1 MLARALPGF
10 SSSSSDF
17 FELLD
22 EDDFLSSSSSFCGSY
37 SSFSSD
43 YSYLSSSFDSAFSS
57 DSWCFSSSSDS
68 FFSSDSWCFSSSSD
82 SFFSSDSCT
91 DVCSWVYSS
100 CYYSSL
106 SYSSS
111 SECLSDP
118 SLEFWDFYSCSAGS
132 SSFNIYSIVST
143 SEVLS
148 VFRSACVTSV
158 SSFVN
163 SVFVICLA
171 YSSFLLRWTSF

>member
-43 YSYLSSSFDSAFSS
+43 YSYLSSSFDSA
-57 DSWCFSSSSDS
+57 
-68 FFSSDSWCFSSSSD
+68 FSSDSWCFSSSSD